1 MEKENITLHS
11 FRKHGH
17 KTCILSY
24 LSLEDFSCPILDL
37 ICVFGPQLQRWPLLG
52 CEGNSTMMVIKAV
65 CCPQS
70 KTRLAFH
77 FLSFSQFVWLQF
89 TSSSYILLSNSLH
102 TFLCSSQQVL
112 SFVILW
118 MSTNPTPHVCRL
130 QEANLEA
137 CGTMVVSCD

>member
-1 MEKENITLHS
+1 
-11 FRKHGH
+11 
-17 KTCILSY
+17 
-24 LSLEDFSCPILDL
+24 
-37 ICVFGPQLQRWPLLG
+37 
-52 CEGNSTMMVIKAV
+52 MMVIKTV

-70 KTRLAFH
+70 KTRSAFH

-118 MSTNPTPHVCRL
+118 MITNPTPHVCRL

-137 CGTMVVSCD
+137 CGTIVVTDLGKTEKNE

>member
-1 MEKENITLHS
+1 MYS
-11 FRKHGH
+11 FLSKSGRFL
-17 KTCILSY
+17 LSY
-24 LSLEDFSCPILDL
+24 SCSYLCFWSPIAEMATARLRRKFYHD
-37 ICVFGPQLQRWPLLG
+37 GDKD
-52 CEGNSTMMVIKAV
+52 S

-112 SFVILW
+112 NFLILW
-118 MSTNPTPHVCRL
+118 MITNPTPHVCRL

-137 CGTMVVSCD
+137 CGTMVVTDLW